1 MALWKQNLP
10 EFASVLMSYCIM
22 VRCVWLNVLSFF
34 LRWISS
40 IFHGGISEWLVVVV
54 VVAVAAAFADAEA
67 ISISYFSICF
77 SLLFFALSN
86 SISTFD
92 SLVQMPYRRSH

>member
-1 MALWKQNLP
+1 MGLWKQNLP
-10 EFASVLMSYCIM
+10 EFASLLMSYCIM

-54 VVAVAAAFADAEA
+54 AAAAAAAVAATLADAEA
-67 ISISYFSICF
+67 ISISCRVFFSAA
-77 SLLFFALSN
+77 FF
-86 SISTFD
+86 
-92 SLVQMPYRRSH
+92 RSF